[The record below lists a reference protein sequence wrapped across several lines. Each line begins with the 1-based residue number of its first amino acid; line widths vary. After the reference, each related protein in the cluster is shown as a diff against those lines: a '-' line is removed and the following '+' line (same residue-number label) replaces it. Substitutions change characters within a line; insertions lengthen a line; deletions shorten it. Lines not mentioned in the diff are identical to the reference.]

1 MKRPAPP
8 NNREADY
15 LPVEIAVLAFDAQRL
30 NLSTFPRTFPT
41 PRMVISEIL
50 ESGSVNRLEGV
61 WLGLDLGRKNNENEN
76 VEKEKIKNEFELNV
90 FDEINN
96 N

>member
-1 MKRPAPP
+1 
-8 NNREADY
+8 
-15 LPVEIAVLAFDAQRL
+15 
-30 NLSTFPRTFPT
+30 
-41 PRMVISEIL
+41 
-50 ESGSVNRLEGV
+50 
-61 WLGLDLGRKNNENEN
+61 LGLDLGRKNNENEN